1 MFVVAFSL
9 VFVVSCKDGNKA
21 AKEMVETVEDG
32 VKTVEAETEE
42 IVEEVEEEIGD
53 MKATRPTVNIE
64 PNQKV
69 STPLT
74 VRVNSQGLWMA
85 HEGEVGWATLLDES
99 GNELATG
106 ILKAE
111 GEWMKS
117 GPVMYRTVLEFN
129 DADKTKGTLLIK
141 QNPGPGDGAEAG
153 TSESFE
159 IPVTF

>member
-1 MFVVAFSL
+1 MLVGAFSL
-9 VFVVSCKDGNKA
+9 VFTASCKDSKKA
-21 AKEMVETVEDG
+21 GKEMVETVQDDARS
-32 VKTVEAETEE
+32 VEAEAEK
-42 IVEEVEEEIGD
+42 IVKEAEEEISD
-53 MKATRPTVNIE
+53 MKATRPTVNVE

-74 VRVNSQGLWMA
+74 IRVNSQGLWMA

-129 DADKTKGTLLIK
+129 DADKTKGILVIK